1 MPRTASAIAAGALAL
16 TALVAGPTSADA
28 ATKISYSNCTN
39 YRATSHFKQGIGRT
53 HGHDHVKPGSK
64 SKPVTNFKHSTKLYN
79 TAIKRNKRLDA
90 DRDGVACEKH

>member
-39 YRATSHFKQGIGRT
+39 YRATSHFK
-53 HGHDHVKPGSK
+53 HGVGL
-64 SKPVTNFKHSTKLYN
+64 TL
-79 TAIKRNKRLDA
+79 
-90 DRDGVACEKH
+90 